1 VNKLLLL
8 GMASPGLALFLASL
22 LVQEEM
28 PDSPSLWVVL
38 LVILALVLLNGLFV
52 AAEFAIIGVRASRME
67 QLAGEGNKRA
77 RRVLGI
83 LNSTQEQ
90 DRYIATAQLGITIAS
105 LGLGMYGEPQI
116 AHFLEP
122 LLERVLGEAS
132 TPAILHTISFI
143 IGLGFVT
150 YLHVVLGEMVPKSVA
165 LLSAERAVLW
175 LNRPMSIAQAILNP
189 AVRVLNGIGN
199 SILRLLQIPPAQ
211 GHARLH
217 SPEELE
223 LIVTESAEGG
233 LLNEEEEEMIL
244 NIFDF
249 SDRQVGQVMTPRRK
263 VQAIPR
269 EMPLEALLIFVARST
284 FSRFPVYEGD
294 LDHVVGILHLKDLLQ
309 QQLRARKE
317 ADLIELLRPAPVV
330 PENQPVEKLLTAFK
344 RERMHM
350 AVVVDEFGG
359 IAGIVTLE
367 DLIEEVVG
375 EVRDEF
381 DVEKE
386 PLTELGPGVLEVA
399 GNFLLDDLA
408 DHVYLGEEE
417 DLPDVETVGGLIVT
431 GLGRP
436 PQLGDELVYDQDVHF
451 TVLDVDGR
459 AVARAKVEYPIL
471 QDDGP
476 GEPDGIEKTLDE
488 ERPGVAEKK
497 AE

>member
-1 VNKLLLL
+1 
-8 GMASPGLALFLASL
+8 
-22 LVQEEM
+22 
-28 PDSPSLWVVL
+28 
-38 LVILALVLLNGLFV
+38 V
-52 AAEFAIIGVRASRME
+52 AAEFAIIGVRPSRIEELASD
-67 QLAGEGNKRA
+67 GNKRA
-77 RRVLGI
+77 RRI
-83 LNSTQEQ
+83 LKILHSNREQ
-90 DRYIATAQLGITIAS
+90 DRYIATAQLGITVAS

-122 LLERVLGEAS
+122 LLERLLGEAL
-132 TPAILHTISFI
+132 TPALLHTISFVV
-143 IGLGFVT
+143 GLGFVT

-175 LNRPMSIAQAILNP
+175 LNGPMNLAQAILSP
-189 AVRVLNGIGN
+189 AVRLLNGIGN
-199 SILRLLQIPPAQ
+199 GILRLLQIPPAQ

-269 EMPLEALLIFVARST
+269 EMPVGELLVYIAQST

-294 LDHVVGILHLKDLLQ
+294 LDHVIGILHLKDLLH
-309 QQLRARKE
+309 QQLRGRGE
-317 ADLIELLRPAPVV
+317 VDLDTLLRPAPVV

-350 AVVVDEFGG
+350 AIVVDEFGG
-359 IAGIVTLE
+359 MAGIVTLE

-381 DVEKE
+381 DFEKE
-386 PLTELGPGVLEVA
+386 PLTLLEPGVLEVA
-399 GNFLLDDLA
+399 GNYLLDDLV
-408 DHVYLGEEE
+408 DHVYLGNEA

-436 PQLGDELVYDQDVHF
+436 PQLGDELAFDDDVHF

-459 AVARAKVEYPIL
+459 AVARAKVEYPML
-471 QDDGP
+471 HEDGSDER
-476 GEPDGIEKTLDE
+476 GGIDADGQENQPDEVE
-488 ERPGVAEKK
+488 
-497 AE
+497 